1 MTTLTVSPQFVEQAV
16 RKMTASEKKAVLDAA
31 RDVSK
36 GSEIIGAQDVARA
49 TMVQLHRL
57 APQLFA

>member
-49 TMVQLHRL
+49 TMAQLHRL

>member
-1 MTTLTVSPQFVEQAV
+1 MATLNISPQFVEQSV

-36 GSEIIGAQDVARA
+36 GSEVAGAQDIARA
-49 TMVQLHRL
+49 TIVQLYRC
-57 APQLFA
+57 APQMFA